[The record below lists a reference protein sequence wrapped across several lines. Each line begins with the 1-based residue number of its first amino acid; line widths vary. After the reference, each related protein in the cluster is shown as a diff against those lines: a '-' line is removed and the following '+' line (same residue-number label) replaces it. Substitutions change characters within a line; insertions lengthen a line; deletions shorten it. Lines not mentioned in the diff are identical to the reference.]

1 MGLFIIHIST
11 WVSKLQVKMDLSVE
25 TQIYMLSGVFGG
37 LLMTLGLS
45 IVGLSIAV
53 WRISNALN
61 KSLRNEQEKPSGQ
74 ANRGYA
80 EDNEAQDRPPVRKMV
95 GDQELTDLGYEIYSG
110 PTQNR
115 SQAPPRKPDLD
126 RGISVQSDFFREG
139 DEDFYDGQAQQSR
152 YGQQLR

>member
-37 LLMTLGLS
+37 LLLILGLS

-53 WRISNALN
+53 WRISNELN
-61 KSLRNEQEKPSGQ
+61 KSLRNQQEKPSGH

-80 EDNEAQDRPPVRKMV
+80 EDNEAQERPPVRKMV

-115 SQAPPRKPDLD
+115 
-126 RGISVQSDFFREG
+126 GG